1 MAAQARL
8 RFLQISTLLLLC
20 ALAGSSV
27 ASAEN
32 PTTSLDSLIADA
44 VRLVGERYSQPIGR
58 VVERRRGRVFVVVH
72 GEQPRSGVRLLGMR
86 PIPGAPPGRERLI
99 AKLQVQRTTRGL
111 VECKEVERSGREHV
125 ERDDI
130 VRVQGNPQR
139 LLLAP
144 CVALVDLAPVVT
156 QVIGEKL
163 RAAIVGRMDVEVV
176 DARELEARAERAY
189 WSGSV
194 QKFLGGLD
202 GVDEVLFPVLLQTT
216 GRVLLNLEYYS
227 VERARAVQIDVAVV
241 EMDAMLR
248 AWLRAGNP
256 RRAAPPGF
264 RLLTTQVF
272 PWDVSALA
280 ASPHGGL
287 LAASRDSVHCLD
299 FDYPGLRPTQSLSLG
314 ARQRTRREPY
324 TLILVH
330 EALEGAAR
338 NLPERSAWIVS
349 DERLPQALVTDGDNG
364 VRLQG
369 SMRSLDSGRAF
380 EDLWVATRGPTPMAG
395 SWWPSPTRGDH
406 PVVEPLFAD
415 VDVDGRVDLVWSD
428 ARGML
433 HVQRVAA
440 HRTESFP
447 GFGDVKAVQPGRTPD
462 SRAVLWLSD
471 PVCCG
476 EADRLHAAQL
486 LDAELQLV
494 WSSQPFHGTLVA
506 LASHDLNGDAALDL
520 VAAEALED
528 GTRFHVF
535 LALPGESTPARGMA
549 LSQEGAP

>member
-1 MAAQARL
+1 M
-8 RFLQISTLLLLC
+8 T
-20 ALAGSSV
+20 
-27 ASAEN
+27 SAED

-72 GEQPRSGVRLLGMR
+72 GEPPRSGVRLLGMR

-99 AKLQVQRTTRGL
+99 AKLQVQRTTQGL

-125 ERDDI
+125 EKDDI

-163 RAAIVGRMDVEVV
+163 RAAILGRMDVELVGE
-176 DARELEARAERAY
+176 RELEARAERAY

-194 QKFLGGLD
+194 QEFLGRLD
-202 GVDEVLFPVLLQTT
+202 GVDEVLFPVLLQTA

-227 VERARAVQIDVAVV
+227 VERGRAVQIDVAVV
-241 EMDAMLR
+241 DTDAMLR

-272 PWDVSALA
+272 PWNVSALA

-287 LAASRDSVHCLD
+287 LAAARDSMHCLD
-299 FDYPGLRPTQSLSLG
+299 FDYPGLRPTQSLALG
-314 ARQRTRREPY
+314 ARQRRRREPY

-330 EALEGAAR
+330 DALEGAVR
-338 NLPERSAWIVS
+338 NERSAWIVS
-349 DERLPQALVTDGDNG
+349 DERLPQALVADGENG
-364 VRLQG
+364 VQLQG
-369 SMRSLDSGRAF
+369 SLRLDSSRAL
-380 EDLWVATRGPTPMAG
+380 EDLWVATRGPTPVAG
-395 SWWPSPTRGDH
+395 SWWPSPTRGEH

-415 VDVDGRVDLVWSD
+415 VDVDGHVDLMWSD

-433 HVQRVAA
+433 HVQRVAV
-440 HRTESFP
+440 HRTASFP
-447 GFGDVKAVQPGRTPD
+447 GFGDVKAVQPGRIPD
-462 SRAVLWLSD
+462 SRAVLWLTD

-486 LDAELQLV
+486 QDAELQLV
-494 WSSQPFHGTLVA
+494 WSSPPFDGTLVA

-520 VAAEALED
+520 VAAEAVED

-549 LSQEGAP
+549 LSQEGAR